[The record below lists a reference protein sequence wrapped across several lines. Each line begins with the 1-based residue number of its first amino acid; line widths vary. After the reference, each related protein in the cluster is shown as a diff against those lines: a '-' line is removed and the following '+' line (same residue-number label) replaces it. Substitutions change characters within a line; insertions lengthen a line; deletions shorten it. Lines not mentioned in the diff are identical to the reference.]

1 MCSTRQWIALP
12 CLKQFGESQS
22 CDVRLSELT
31 VVEGGLT
38 PAVLPS
44 YSTEQLVKLLSDD
57 PVLGSLCE
65 R

>member
-22 CDVRLSELT
+22 CDVRLAELT

-44 YSTEQLVKLLSDD
+44 YSTEQLAK
-57 PVLGSLCE
+57 
-65 R
+65 